1 VARDRLALQALRAWL
16 ARVALRVRQ
25 DRPEGLDLQ
34 DLQVLLERRG
44 LPDSPALLDQ
54 PGRLDP
60 EESPARRALREKPDR
75 KDRKAPEG
83 RKGRWVPSGPQARPA
98 LAVASA

>member
-1 VARDRLALQALRAWL
+1 MAQDRLALQALRAWL
-16 ARVALRVRQ
+16 ARAALRVRQ
-25 DRPEGLDLQ
+25 DRQEEL

-75 KDRKAPEG
+75 KAPEG